1 MANLAA
7 IIAAGFFG
15 EDLVN
20 IFAGWGEVVGEW
32 SFGVMVVTDWKHS
45 KSMQATQFVCPLHL
59 DMRVEVVRASCMI
72 DQSHLG
78 ITRIPISAYE
88 VAAMLSSLG
97 IEGRPVASS
106 GKLKTVSAPKINSLP
121 HHVAGGNPGNVGC
134 PALESTSWLGIV
146 PLPQSY
152 APG

>member
-32 SFGVMVVTDWKHS
+32 SFGVMVVTDQVSESRRVGHGGRILPQETKHS
-45 KSMQATQFVCPLHL
+45 NFMQATQFVCPLHL
-59 DMRVEVVRASCMI
+59 DMRVEAVRASCMI

-97 IEGRPVASS
+97 IEGSQLQAVA
-106 GKLKTVSAPKINSLP
+106 N
-121 HHVAGGNPGNVGC
+121 
-134 PALESTSWLGIV
+134 
-146 PLPQSY
+146 
-152 APG
+152 